1 MMLRETMVS
10 AIILAVVGGLAATAT
25 TAVATG
31 DASAAVNAAHAVPQG
46 LQVALS
52 HVPAASHAH
61 EVLTQHLSL
70 YAGTGSAGTAA
81 GGGVAA
87 AMKHGL
93 HFGLGK

>member
-1 MMLRETMVS
+1 MVS
-10 AIILAVVGGLAATAT
+10 PIILAVVGGIAATAA

-31 DASAAVNAAHAVPQG
+31 DASAAVSVAHSVPQG

-52 HVPAASHAH
+52 HVPVVSHAH
-61 EVLTQHLSL
+61 QVLTQHLSL

-87 AMKHGL
+87 AIRHGL
-93 HFGLGK
+93 HLGLGK